1 MHGTAKDDKNMAR
14 RSIQKVNYGFNT
26 RRAVGSALTD
36 DAEGAQ
42 DMDNDELADGMTG
55 LRFGEEGD
63 GEQDNVEDDTDLNP
77 NILSNVWEDRWAAI
91 DAMDISV
98 VRKSVEAS
106 RYRKLLLNKYVLAKV
121 RELKRVSHQQFER
134 TDRSSAA
141 VDNYQRICNEFET
154 LCLLYK

>member
-1 MHGTAKDDKNMAR
+1 MA
-14 RSIQKVNYGFNT
+14 
-26 RRAVGSALTD
+26 
-36 DAEGAQ
+36 
-42 DMDNDELADGMTG
+42 G

-121 RELKRVSHQQFER
+121 RELKRVSHQQSER
-134 TDRSSAA
+134 TDRSS
-141 VDNYQRICNEFET
+141 VDVADWQEYAMSLRPYV
-154 LCLLYK
+154 YK